1 MTEIRTAKS
10 EDIEKIAELEK
21 ACFTDPWSKKDFEG
35 AFSSSVTEGLV
46 AFQDGDLVGYG
57 LIAIVFEDAD
67 VANIAVS
74 PLHRKKGLGKQLLEG
89 LLTTAKARGVKRV
102 FLEVRVSNAPAILLY
117 KGFGF
122 QTVNVRKKYYPDGED
137 AYLMALEL

>member
-46 AFQDGDLVGYG
+46 AMQDGELVGYG

-67 VANIAVS
+67 VVNIAVS